1 MSNNKRNLFGQGL
14 LVAAC
19 FGLPFGVGAGA
30 DEPAPRGQAI
40 SPGPRAAEERFLL
53 LSDGRLIR
61 GVIREDEAGYSV
73 TQKLGVIRYPK
84 RQVERAF
91 DTVEEAYRYRL
102 ERAPEDDPA
111 ERLRLARWCLSL
123 HLDKE
128 ARTLLEQVV
137 EISPDHGPARAML
150 TKMNQS
156 EATRVARNE
165 TKVDDEIQKTSGEG
179 VAEDR
184 PGALDSAVSKGAG
197 MRMGITGLPVIF
209 DLPPAMAVRRAEQ
222 FKKYVH
228 PVLQA
233 YCAKCHNAD
242 YDGKFQLVPVKT
254 TRQKTPDAL
263 RANLDATLRLIDP
276 EYPAKS
282 DLLSSTLRPHGIGA
296 KARPIFSGSNDR
308 AYQILAAWVASL
320 RPSSG
325 SEPSAP
331 GVIRTQ
337 ADSDEA
343 FAADRNRSGGEV
355 LEEIARSVRSGN
367 PRQPST
373 IKPAAA
379 LGAGGKSYRYVEG
392 QGMVPEESTSGRSS
406 GIPAAVYA
414 RRAPTGAPGGC
425 SDERQRT
432 QPTTDDQTGAPSRAQ
447 PARLAPG
454 RVVSRSCPMAADP
467 VGRRLD
473 RAGCRQQAGHSRD
486 AEEARQDR
494 PQDPREAPP
503 AQRQPNR
510 RSVGRDTRTPRSRC
524 STGGLAGMRRDRRD
538 CRSPKLRILYNR
550 KGASRQTRSRRTIAR
565 APPARTRP

>member
-1 MSNNKRNLFGQGL
+1 ML
-14 LVAAC
+14 
-19 FGLPFGVGAGA
+19 
-30 DEPAPRGQAI
+30 
-40 SPGPRAAEERFLL
+40 
-53 LSDGRLIR
+53 
-61 GVIREDEAGYSV
+61 
-73 TQKLGVIRYPK
+73 
-84 RQVERAF
+84 
-91 DTVEEAYRYRL
+91 
-102 ERAPEDDPA
+102 PEDDPA

-184 PGALDSAVSKGAG
+184 PGALDSAVWKGAG
-197 MRMGITGLPVIF
+197 MRLGITGLPVIF

-233 YCAKCHNAD
+233 YCVKCHNAD

-254 TRQKTPDAL
+254 TKQKTPDAL

-355 LEEIARSVRSGN
+355 LEEIARGARSGN

-373 IKPAAA
+373 IKPPAA

-392 QGMVPEESTSGRSS
+392 QGMVPEDSS
-406 GIPAAVYA
+406 QADSQEFPLPYML
-414 RRAPTGAPGGC
+414 GGP
-425 SDERQRT
+425 
-432 QPTTDDQTGAPSRAQ
+432 QPTLPGS
-447 PARLAPG
+447 AR
-454 RVVSRSCPMAADP
+454 
-467 VGRRLD
+467 
-473 RAGCRQQAGHSRD
+473 
-486 AEEARQDR
+486 
-494 PQDPREAPP
+494 
-503 AQRQPNR
+503 
-510 RSVGRDTRTPRSRC
+510 
-524 STGGLAGMRRDRRD
+524 
-538 CRSPKLRILYNR
+538 
-550 KGASRQTRSRRTIAR
+550 
-565 APPARTRP
+565 